1 MRSTLAL
8 LALGAASVSAAVIP
22 GNEDIQQMKRNIIAR
37 QSKNLIKRNSV
48 TTGADDATILQF
60 ALILEH
66 LENTFYSEALQKF
79 DNATFTN
86 AGYPG
91 VYSVLQQ
98 VAADEAAHVEFLTAG
113 LKAAGV
119 SNPPEVCKYE
129 FPYTDVKSFLAFSQ
143 VVEGLGVSAYLGAA
157 GDIENANYVTAAGS
171 ILTVEARHNAF
182 VRLLNSYQPAAT
194 PFDTPLSAAN
204 VVSIAAPLFVSCPEG
219 SAPTIQPPPGLTLN
233 STTYSIGS
241 TISVAPTNAS
251 AVNTDQQLYCGFAS
265 GLDSAFSEWKD
276 NECQIP
282 TQNVTGSQVY
292 LLLTTGPSLDDKSVV
307 AGTAVLELGTPN
319 VTVVSNAAHSNGS
332 STSASSGSKAA
343 TNANSA
349 GSVKTGAVALVGGVF
364 AGALS
369 LLF

>member
-8 LALGAASVSAAVIP
+8 LALGAASVSAVAIP
-22 GNEDIQQMKRNIIAR
+22 GQEDIKQMKRDIIAR
-37 QSKNLIKRNSV
+37 QTKNLIKRNSV

-66 LENTFYSEALQKF
+66 LEDTFYSEALQKF
-79 DNATFTN
+79 DNATFTS

-98 VAADEAAHVEFLTAG
+98 VAADEHAHVEFLTAG

-119 SNPPEVCKYE
+119 ENPPQACTYN
-129 FPYTDVKSFLAFSQ
+129 FPYTDVHSFLALSQ

-182 VRLLNSYQPAAT
+182 VRLLNNYDIAT
-194 PFDTPLSAAN
+194 PFDTPLSASA
-204 VVSIAAPLFVSCPEG
+204 VVGAAGALFKQCPEG
-219 SAPTIQPPPGLTLN
+219 SAPTIQPPPALTLN
-233 STTYSIGS
+233 TTSYEIGS
-241 TISVAPTNAS
+241 QITVAPANAS
-251 AVNTDQQLYCGFAS
+251 AINTDQQLYCGFAS
-265 GLDSAFSEWKD
+265 GLNTAFSEWS
-276 NECQIP
+276 NNACTIP
-282 TQNVTGSQVY
+282 SQNLTGAAQTY

-307 AGTAVLELGTPN
+307 GGPIVLELGTPN
-319 VTVVSNAAHSNGS
+319 ITVLSSSHSNSKNGS
-332 STSASSGSKAA
+332 ESASSGSKANA
-343 TNANSA
+343 TNGA
-349 GSVKTGAVALVGGVF
+349 GSIKTGGFAVVGGLM

-369 LLF
+369 LFF